1 MTIPNL
7 AGVATADLVQSI
19 GGGNFSAAYINWSRT
34 LHLLRE
40 HAPGWMPELILTADG
55 GILHRSPVGGFLL
68 IRFVNVDTGAA
79 TPPVPQ
85 AVMDQRNAA
94 IPFDKISARDVTDT
108 HRRGA
113 CMAAA
118 MTFGLAYEL
127 WAKIPLESG
136 YGEQA
141 EAPEKPAAKVTPLD
155 GAWDAMSEEAQEFL
169 QKVAAGIRDHFAD
182 ADKPTDDEADKA
194 HAYLISQQLETDE
207 KMALWTRLNSKARTA
222 LKKANERANKE
233 KAA

>member
-7 AGVATADLVQSI
+7 AGVATAELVEKI
-19 GGGNFSAAYINWSRT
+19 GGGNFSASYINWSRT

-40 HAPGWMPELILTADG
+40 HAPGWLPELMLAPDG

-68 IRFVNVDTGAA
+68 IRFVNVESGAS

-108 HRRGA
+108 HRRGV

-118 MTFGLAYEL
+118 LTFGLAYEL
-127 WAKIPLESG
+127 WAKLPLESG
-136 YGEQA
+136 YAPQDEQQ
-141 EAPEKPAAKVTPLD
+141 KSAKVTPLD
-155 GAWDAMSEEAQEFL
+155 GAWDAMSEESQEFL
-169 QKVAAGIRDHFAD
+169 LKIAATIRDFFSE
-182 ADKPTDDEADKA
+182 KPTADEADDA
-194 HAYLISQQLETDE
+194 HHYLTEQQLTQEE
-207 KMALWTRLNSKARTA
+207 KLALWTRLDSKIRSA
-222 LKKANERANKE
+222 LKKAHERATKE
-233 KAA
+233 AA